1 MALLS
6 ELAARYDNEERPAGN
21 LLVITQ
27 ITAQLKA
34 AARLYA
40 GYAVLEAWQGV
51 DPRPSD
57 VTDSTPLSLSEFA
70 VIRPLFLLYLERE
83 NAIQLEA
90 SRGMGVD
97 PFGRQSSEVAME
109 IQQAEEALP
118 LKAFFSP
125 VVTI

>member
-1 MALLS
+1 MALIS

-21 LLVITQ
+21 LLDIDQ
-27 ITAQLKA
+27 IAAQLKA
-34 AARLYA
+34 AARFYA
-40 GYAVLEAWQGV
+40 GYAVLEAWLGV

-57 VTDSTPLSLSEFA
+57 VTDSTPISLSEFA

-97 PFGRQSSEVAME
+97 PFGRQSSVVAM
-109 IQQAEEALP
+109 
-118 LKAFFSP
+118 
-125 VVTI
+125 